1 MQLIAIPVHCC
12 CYLLSYS
19 VVIKVNNHKMDK
31 YQSRGI
37 YLNIKL
43 LSILMTYTRD
53 YLLDINYKK
62 QNYHK
67 TNKYFQKI

>member
-1 MQLIAIPVHCC
+1 
-12 CYLLSYS
+12 
-19 VVIKVNNHKMDK
+19 MDK

-67 TNKYFQKI
+67 TDKYFQKI